1 MTGAGAP
8 EGIADGIGRR
18 IAVVATRWY
27 ADVTD
32 ALVDGAVAAAV
43 ECGVSRDDVEVHR
56 VPGAFE
62 LPLVA
67 AALASS
73 GRVAAVVCLGVVVR
87 GGTPHFD
94 YVCRAVTDGCT
105 RVALGSGIPVG
116 FGVLTVDDLDQAR
129 ARAGGDEGHKGREAV
144 LAVLET
150 ATVLDR
156 IRGAATGA
164 THIEAVRSA
173 TPPRH

>member
-1 MTGAGAP
+1 MSGAGAP
-8 EGIADGIGRR
+8 DGAADGTGRR
-18 IAVVATRWY
+18 LAVVATRWY
-27 ADVTD
+27 ADITD

-43 ECGVSRDDVEVHR
+43 ECGVAQDDVEVHR

-62 LPLVA
+62 LPVVA

-73 GRVAAVVCLGVVVR
+73 GRVDAVACLGVVVR

-105 RVALGSGIPVG
+105 RVALDTGIPIG

-150 ATVLDR
+150 ATVLDAVR
-156 IRGAATGA
+156 APGRG
-164 THIEAVRSA
+164 THIEAVRTA
-173 TPPRH
+173 APPRH

>member
-1 MTGAGAP
+1 MTGTGAP
-8 EGIADGIGRR
+8 DESSLDGSGRR

-32 ALVDGAVAAAV
+32 ALVEGAVAAAK
-43 ECGVSRDDVEVHR
+43 ECGVQDDDVEVVR

-62 LPLVA
+62 LPVVA
-67 AALASS
+67 DALARSR
-73 GRVAAVVCLGVVVR
+73 RVDGVVCLGVVVR

-105 RVALGSGIPVG
+105 RVALEHGIPVG
-116 FGVLTVDDLDQAR
+116 FGVLTVDDLAQAR
-129 ARAGGDEGHKGREAV
+129 DRAGGAEGHKGREAA

-150 ATVLDR
+150 VQVLESV
-156 IRGAATGA
+156 RGG
-164 THIEAVRSA
+164 VR
-173 TPPRH
+173 P

>member
-1 MTGAGAP
+1 MSGAGAP
-8 EGIADGIGRR
+8 DGPVDGSGRR
-18 IAVVATRWY
+18 LAVVATRWY

-32 ALVDGAVAAAV
+32 ALVDGAVTTAV
-43 ECGVSRDDVEVHR
+43 ECGVARDDVAVHR

-62 LPLVA
+62 LPVVA
-67 AALASS
+67 AALAAS
-73 GRVAAVVCLGVVVR
+73 GRVDAVVCLGVVVR

-105 RVALGSGIPVG
+105 RVALDSGIPVG

-150 ATVLDR
+150 AAVIDAVLGTSD
-156 IRGAATGA
+156 G
-164 THIEAVRSA
+164 THSEAVRPA